1 MPVHRGVLQGS
12 ALSQVASGKK
22 GKTMLKETIAVS
34 LVVAGVAVAV
44 ADTRDAE
51 PMSISVQR
59 DARKLPLDVSNDLR
73 LDAALIRLPM
83 EYAGQATRMRRA
95 IGEHTVRDRP
105 ATARKR
111 VATRACPHSI
121 PAPEVARKLSSEPGG
136 SSSKLAG

>member
-1 MPVHRGVLQGS
+1 
-12 ALSQVASGKK
+12 
-22 GKTMLKETIAVS
+22 MLKETVAS
-34 LVVAGVAVAV
+34 FLVLGGVAVAV
-44 ADTRDAE
+44 ADTRNAE
-51 PMSISVQR
+51 LPSISVR
-59 DARKLPLDVSNDLR
+59 REGWKLPLDVSDDIR

-95 IGEHTVRDRP
+95 IGEHTVRYRP